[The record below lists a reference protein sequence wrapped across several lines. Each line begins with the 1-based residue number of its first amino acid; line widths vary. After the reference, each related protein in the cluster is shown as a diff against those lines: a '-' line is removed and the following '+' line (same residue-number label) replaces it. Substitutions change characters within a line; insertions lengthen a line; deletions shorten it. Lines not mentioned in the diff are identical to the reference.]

1 MDSAAVTVPAS
12 CPVIVADVVACTE
25 EVVTE
30 KLAVV
35 CPAATTTLCGTVAA
49 VVLLDRNTAA
59 PPDGAAMFSE
69 TVPVE
74 ELPPVTE
81 VGISVNDETE
91 SVVAVPQKPGV
102 PPPPQV
108 WPKSHPQVIV
118 PPHPSAIAPHVPGV
132 TSKQLLG
139 VQPPVTVS
147 GVVTG
152 D

>member
-1 MDSAAVTVPAS
+1 MDRAAVAVPPS
-12 CPVIVADVVACTE
+12 CPVIVAEVVACTE
-25 EVVTE
+25 EVVTV

-35 CPAATTTLCGTVAA
+35 CPPATSTLCGTVAV

-59 PPDGAAMFSE
+59 PPDGAAIFSE

-81 VGISVNDETE
+81 PGSIVNDETE
-91 SVVAVPQKPGV
+91 SVAAVPQKPGV
-102 PPPPQV
+102 PPPPQI

-139 VQPPVTVS
+139 AQPPVTVS
-147 GVVTG
+147 GFVTG
-152 D
+152 A